1 MMKKIT
7 TFIITLL
14 ISATTVMMAQQA
26 DAEYK
31 LIKRAYEVKNDGSM
45 TYNYRKELKLNSQ
58 RAFFSVYGESFIVYN
73 PEYQTLKINEAYT
86 LRADGSRVYAPK
98 NAFVEQL
105 PSACADCG
113 YYNAFREMVVVH
125 TALEKGATIVLDYT
139 ITSKPGVLLDKIVFA
154 EDAPVAKYE
163 VSIQT
168 PFDFYYSLQNATS
181 KKVVFNRKPSK
192 PGTIYTWTGT
202 NLPQTTAEPYAPSAE
217 KLYPVLFLSTVGDLN
232 AMLPTDFSLPQTAS
246 VFVAGIG
253 GDELDKAKKINE
265 HVARNIRLNN
275 VSLAQTGLRF
285 RNAGEVWNANCG
297 NAFEKTL
304 VLNAMLRAAGF
315 NCDVVFK
322 YDTLD
327 CNGHKFYF
335 PKTEA
340 VAFSHEGQNYELS
353 ALRASKIEPL
363 GKSLNAQSLT
373 TEDKLF
379 VTLNGDALECNGT
392 KGKKNMVKL
401 ADGYYALS
409 IEQPVG
415 GVTVLPWQLESKRN
429 YPLVCGTTKILC
441 HYTVE
446 IPEKVRLVGKTVNIT
461 VSKPFGYMQIKIEQ
475 KGNTLEVVRTL
486 SITQD
491 TIPVSQYA
499 DFKAMMLQWHDAN
512 YKRLVFA
519 VE

>member
-31 LIKRAYEVKNDGSM
+31 LLSRKYEVKNDGSM

-86 LRADGSRVYAPK
+86 LRADGSRVDAPK

-139 ITSKPGVLLDKIVFA
+139 ITSKPGMLLEKIVFA
-154 EDAPVAKYE
+154 EDAPIAKY
-163 VSIQT
+163 VVDVKVAGQ
-168 PFDFYYSLQNATS
+168 DLFYSVANPSA
-181 KKVVFNRKPSK
+181 KVALKRVGDR
-192 PGTIYTWTGT
+192 YTWTGI
-202 NLPQTTAEPYAPSAE
+202 NLPQTTAEFYAPAPD
-217 KLYPVLFLSTVGDLN
+217 KIYPTLYISMFEDLN
-232 AMLPTDFSLPQTAS
+232 NILPTDYNLPQTAVDFVSS
-246 VFVAGIG
+246 VG
-253 GDELDKAKKINE
+253 GKDQLERAKKILD
-265 HVARNIRLNN
+265 HVTANVRLNN
-275 VSLAQTGLRF
+275 VPLAQTGLRF
-285 RNAGEVWNANCG
+285 RSAGEVWNSNCG

-304 VLNAMLRAAGF
+304 LLNAMLRAAGF
-315 NCDVVFK
+315 NSDVVFK

-340 VAFSHEGQNYELS
+340 VAFSHEGQDYELS

-363 GKSLNAQSLT
+363 GKSLNAKSLT
-373 TEDKLF
+373 AEDKLF
-379 VTLNGDALECNGT
+379 VTLNGNALECNGT

-441 HYTVE
+441 HYTIE
-446 IPEKVRLVGKTVNIT
+446 IPEKVRLVGKTMNIT

-475 KGNTLEVVRTL
+475 KGNTLDVVRTL

-499 DFKAMMLQWHDAN
+499 DFKAMLLKWTDEN
-512 YKRLVFA
+512 YKRLVFSI
-519 VE
+519 EN